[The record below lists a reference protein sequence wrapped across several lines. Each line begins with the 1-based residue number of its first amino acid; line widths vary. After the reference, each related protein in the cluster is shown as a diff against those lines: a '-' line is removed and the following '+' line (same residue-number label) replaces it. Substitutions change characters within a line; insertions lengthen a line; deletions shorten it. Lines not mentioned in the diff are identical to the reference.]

1 MYEKAFLKVH
11 QKQNSTAKMT
21 STTTAFATGAKVYLV
36 GGGGGG
42 GGGVEG
48 GEVDRPRFHSNV
60 DNK

>member
-42 GGGVEG
+42 GGG
-48 GEVDRPRFHSNV
+48 EVDRPRFHSNV